1 MKLLKTLAFT
11 LSIFLISCSS
21 ETDTETNILQAKFE
35 EQRATLYSEY
45 TSAKNQIKKSAVF
58 NRSRKNTCDF
68 VQKNGSSFI
77 NWYGEIT
84 RLSTDQGGDEVN
96 LTITSNENGIKVAYI
111 IYGIKMKS
119 DLYDQ
124 ISNYA
129 EGEYVYFNFTPQEML
144 AINSTE
150 NECFDEISLSEYGS
164 LSAPEF
170 LANITRIGSEPD
182 DITQEEMVKLED
194 VSTEEVA
201 VEAVGCQV
209 EGGTC
214 LADHSCCAAPV
225 ANTISSQ
232 ADENESEDAEDL
244 RLQEEIVTSI
254 RENFYGLKDIWD
266 DLIVTKI
273 NDQITIYSTLIY
285 PSENNHFCGII
296 KSNGV
301 TNEFYVK
308 NDKLYF
314 VYNFGNGIENRY
326 YFNNNVEIVRW
337 LDSNKGNILEKRNEE
352 QKRLMDIFNQ
362 IY

>member
-21 ETDTETNILQAKFE
+21 STNN
-35 EQRATLYSEY
+35 S
-45 TSAKNQIKKSAVF
+45 NNKK
-58 NRSRKNTCDF
+58 T
-68 VQKNGSSFI
+68 
-77 NWYGEIT
+77 
-84 RLSTDQGGDEVN
+84 
-96 LTITSNENGIKVAYI
+96 
-111 IYGIKMKS
+111 
-119 DLYDQ
+119 
-124 ISNYA
+124 
-129 EGEYVYFNFTPQEML
+129 
-144 AINSTE
+144 
-150 NECFDEISLSEYGS
+150 
-164 LSAPEF
+164 
-170 LANITRIGSEPD
+170 ITRIDAVDLSKDILENQIAAEIKYLEKELIITNCVVIEIGRGANMAHMYWPSDDDNTIYITISVGDKYNVNNHTFWLKKDQHQIASELKKSQIIRVRGLVKHVWAREFLNCGQVNMDDCTILQNEDGSYIWEYDSQETAYGKMKEEQKQAQLKEQLEREKAEMKMLEMKAEEERQLSD
-182 DITQEEMVKLED
+182 DKD
-194 VSTEEVA
+194 EVA
-201 VEAVGCQV
+201 KTINTEA
-209 EGGTC
+209 E
-214 LADHSCCAAPV
+214 
-225 ANTISSQ
+225 
-232 ADENESEDAEDL
+232 ENESEDADEL